1 MKFKFSL
8 ALLISAIVL
17 ASCASATLISTS
29 LVGGAGSAV
38 QNGGTSG
45 TQANE
50 ASYFQSLGVSQ
61 FIDPEGT
68 GFGKFYDNVLSE
80 YVSLNAN
87 IPTGQTGSASASFD
101 TQTPQAFTYTNPA
114 HAAVGDAVTSTSL
127 NGALA
132 VSVTKTKTDGFADA
146 NAYML
151 AQSGAGSTILG
162 SSAKLYADERITGN
176 GTALAQVSKA
186 TATANSLYTDPA
198 SLLPMDFSKSS
209 VSGDI
214 KLMSK
219 STDDSPLAISGGT
232 IGSVAYISA
241 DSFESAPL
249 AGFSSVGGSR
259 TVEYMELNANRGQSF
274 SGSSYADGF
283 LNGNEMAES
292 TWNDPYNNNGF
303 GLTKA
308 TVDTESVS
316 QITGSVIARNVRDTA
331 KTQSYLIADS
341 YTQPGGTASAS
352 ATVRDWAEVTRDSTG
367 SSGLKAEGNAYI
379 PIARWLSSGSIT
391 QDFANPQVGNI
402 ASVAGNQGLAWD
414 GQPAKNSGFGVGAW
428 ILNAYNRPQT
438 ALTLVTEAANTAG
451 IGGVKSYFDVYL
463 DGMSAITGTQGDAVG
478 AFGAVANQV
487 NSVKGTNPV
496 IVSRAPQIKDVN
508 AINWLVGDDPN
519 PVPGISQGKYSPAD
533 ITVDFPNHSA
543 IERNVDISYTQSNP
557 A

>member
-1 MKFKFSL
+1 
-8 ALLISAIVL
+8 
-17 ASCASATLISTS
+17 
-29 LVGGAGSAV
+29 
-38 QNGGTSG
+38 
-45 TQANE
+45 
-50 ASYFQSLGVSQ
+50 
-61 FIDPEGT
+61 
-68 GFGKFYDNVLSE
+68 
-80 YVSLNAN
+80 
-87 IPTGQTGSASASFD
+87 
-101 TQTPQAFTYTNPA
+101 
-114 HAAVGDAVTSTSL
+114 
-127 NGALA
+127 
-132 VSVTKTKTDGFADA
+132 
-146 NAYML
+146 
-151 AQSGAGSTILG
+151 
-162 SSAKLYADERITGN
+162 
-176 GTALAQVSKA
+176 
-186 TATANSLYTDPA
+186 
-198 SLLPMDFSKSS
+198 
-209 VSGDI
+209 
-214 KLMSK
+214 
-219 STDDSPLAISGGT
+219 
-232 IGSVAYISA
+232 VAYISA

-451 IGGVKSYFDVYL
+451 IGGVKSYFDLYL